1 MSLRVSS
8 LVWKHS
14 RAEANELLVLLAI
27 ADFCDENGQAY
38 PAVSTLAK
46 MARCSQRTVQRSLRL
61 LCSMLELTIESQLG
75 PKGVNTYS
83 VQIAKLL
90 SDAVLESEKKLDKR
104 VVQSDAQNAIDSER
118 HASAAHAGGDNRVT
132 QGGDNRVRGDKLSG
146 VTNQVK
152 GGDAVVTQTTIE
164 PSIEER
170 PSVVLLSQNAENHAL
185 VLPQTLPQ
193 TSLQTTLGT
202 QHESPETAIES
213 QVFFDAK
220 TGTFMGISNHHRQA
234 WSQAHPALNV
244 DQQIA
249 RAANWLVANPL
260 RRPKKNVLR
269 FLNTWINRSKPD
281 SLRFGQQDASPR
293 SYSEAKVARG
303 QEFFNALT
311 KQPNGPTFT
320 AGRNSNVV
328 DVESKEL

>member
-14 RAEANELLVLLAI
+14 RAEASDLLVLLAI

-38 PAVSTLAK
+38 PAVATLAK

-61 LCSMLELTIESQLG
+61 LCSMLELTIAPQHG

-90 SDAVLESEKKLDKR
+90 SDAVIESEKELSKGFVLSNKKR
-104 VVQSDAQNAIDSER
+104 VLDNREIVPPSTPEGDNR
-118 HASAAHAGGDNRVT
+118 VTPGGDNRVE
-132 QGGDNRVRGDKLSG
+132 GDKLSG
-146 VTNQVK
+146 VTNQVG
-152 GGDAVVTQTTIE
+152 GGDTVVTQTTIE
-164 PSIEER
+164 PSLAEH
-170 PSVVLLSQNAENHAL
+170 PTVVLLSPNDRNDAL
-185 VLPQTLPQ
+185 DRLDA
-193 TSLQTTLGT
+193 SLQTPPGK
-202 QHESPETAIES
+202 PEMQS
-213 QVFFDAK
+213 KQQVIFDAQA
-220 TGTFMGISNHHRQA
+220 GAFLGISNHHRQA
-234 WSQAHPALNV
+234 WSQAHPGLNI

-249 RAANWLVANPL
+249 RAANWLVANPT

-281 SLRFGQQDASPR
+281 SLRFGQKDAKPV

-311 KQPNGPTFT
+311 KQPNAPTFT
-320 AGRNSNVV
+320 AAGRDSNVI